1 MQRYIGTKQGAV
13 LGPYADHEITSY
25 ETGKRTLGYPET
37 TVYAVRANSA
47 EDARRK
53 ITSEAEKK

>member
-1 MQRYIGTKQGAV
+1 MLRYIGTARGAI
-13 LGPYADHEITSY
+13 LGPYADYEITSY

-37 TVYAVRANSA
+37 AVYAVRANSA

-53 ITSEAEKK
+53 ITSKAKK